1 MHMNYPYLY
10 LDAAHWTGTRFLDKD
25 RGGREED
32 FEQDS
37 VRVTLS

>member
-25 RGGREED
+25 RGGGES

-37 VRVTLS
+37 VRVTL